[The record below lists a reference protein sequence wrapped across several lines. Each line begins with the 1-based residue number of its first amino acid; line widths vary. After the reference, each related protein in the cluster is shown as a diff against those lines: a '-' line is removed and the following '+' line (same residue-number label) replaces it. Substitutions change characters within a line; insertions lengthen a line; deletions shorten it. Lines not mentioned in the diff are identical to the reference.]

1 MGASRS
7 GTAHRELFD
16 WPIFLDLMEYTNQ
29 IQKLTERSVSD
40 YAFGYTQCNQKRDRS
55 WVAKYQSNMI
65 RSCLKIWPI
74 TLSEFVY
81 AVTAAEGITLSLFTS
96 NKQWR

>member
-29 IQKLTERSVSD
+29 IQDLTERSVSD
-40 YAFGYTQCNQKRDRS
+40 YAFGYTQ
-55 WVAKYQSNMI
+55 
-65 RSCLKIWPI
+65 
-74 TLSEFVY
+74 
-81 AVTAAEGITLSLFTS
+81 
-96 NKQWR
+96 